1 MPRRGRVIT
10 CFCVLVLSVC
20 LVAGIFARESVDY
33 RAILERA
40 SGTMATQTM
49 TYERSTGTGLGKKR
63 MKALVYQFRGV
74 DGTVCRRDDI
84 LPLDGRLLPKE
95 QWQPGFFI
103 MRRYYTE
110 EGYTKIFLT
119 RNHARGIRM
128 REGIPRVEIPRE
140 SDVSGTEKE
149 VNGVSCWVIRM
160 ARKGVTEG
168 APAVEEYVVE
178 KATHVIRVERLFDAN
193 GRQTMVTEYDN
204 FNFAPELPG
213 DCFLLPKLDALYFV
227 KGKKDYV
234 EANEELVKECVEETG
249 EPSVTRRSQESWL
262 ARRWRAICR
271 NPGRAAF
278 WGLLVAS
285 CLCLGTAGVLREFR
299 R

>member
-1 MPRRGRVIT
+1 MLRRGRIVFYFWVLT
-10 CFCVLVLSVC
+10 LFVCFVEGGFSQEV
-20 LVAGIFARESVDY
+20 VDY

-40 SGTMATQTM
+40 SGIMATQTM
-49 TYERSTGTGLGKKR
+49 TYERSTGTGFGKKR
-63 MKALVYQFRGV
+63 MKALVYQLRGT

-95 QWQPGFFI
+95 QWQPGFFT

-128 REGIPRVEIPRE
+128 QEGIPRVEIPRE
-140 SDVSGTEKE
+140 SDISGMERE
-149 VNGVSCWVIRM
+149 VNGVSCWVIRVT
-160 ARKGVTEG
+160 RKGVTEG

-178 KATHVIRVERLFDAN
+178 KSTHVICVEHLFDAH

-213 DCFLLPKLDALYFV
+213 DCFQLPKLDALHFV

-234 EANEELVKECVEETG
+234 EANAEVVKECLEEVG
-249 EPSVTRRSQESWL
+249 EPSVTRQSQESWL

-285 CLCLGTAGVLREFR
+285 CLCLGTAGVLRR
-299 R
+299 GR